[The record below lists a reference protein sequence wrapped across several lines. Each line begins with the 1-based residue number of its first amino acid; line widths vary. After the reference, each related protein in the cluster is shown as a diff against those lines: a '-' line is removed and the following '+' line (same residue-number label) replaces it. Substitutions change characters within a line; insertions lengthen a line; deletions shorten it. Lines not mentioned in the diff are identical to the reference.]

1 MVGDSTMNHQ
11 LSVGSQ
17 MPTLTRTID
26 ITNMIAY
33 AGATWDWHR
42 LHYDNEFL
50 ASKKIKAPI
59 VDGQALGAILA
70 EAVQD
75 WLGPDSFI
83 TRLHFRFSAMVFAGE
98 TITCHG
104 AVTHVEGNEI
114 TIELSMTAGDDNHL
128 VLSPAGAQ
136 VRT

>member
-1 MVGDSTMNHQ
+1 MTDQ

-17 MPTLTRTID
+17 MPTLARTID

-42 LHYDNEFL
+42 LHYDTEFL

-83 TRLHFRFSAMVFAGE
+83 TRLHFRFSSMVFAGE
-98 TITCHG
+98 TVTCHG
-104 AVTHVEGNEI
+104 AVTHVEGNI
-114 TIELSMTAGDDNHL
+114 VTLELSMTAGDDNHL
-128 VLSPAGAQ
+128 VLSPAGAE
-136 VRT
+136 VRI

>member
-1 MVGDSTMNHQ
+1 MNHQ

-17 MPTLTRTID
+17 MPSLTRTID
-26 ITNMIAY
+26 ITDMIAY

-42 LHYDNEFL
+42 LHYDTEFL

-59 VDGQALGAILA
+59 VDGQALGAIMA

-98 TITCHG
+98 TVTCHG
-104 AVTHVEGNEI
+104 TVTHIEGNI
-114 TIELSMTAGDDNHL
+114 VTLELSMTAGDDNHL
-128 VLSPAGAQ
+128 VLSPAGAE
-136 VRT
+136 VRI

>member
-1 MVGDSTMNHQ
+1 MNHQ

-17 MPTLTRTID
+17 MPSLTRTID
-26 ITNMIAY
+26 ITDMIAY

-42 LHYDNEFL
+42 LHYDTEFL

-59 VDGQALGAILA
+59 VDGQALGAIMA

-98 TITCHG
+98 TVTCHG
-104 AVTHVEGNEI
+104 AVTHVEGNI
-114 TIELSMTAGDDNHL
+114 VTLELSMTAGDDNHL
-128 VLSPAGAQ
+128 VLSPAGAE
-136 VRT
+136 VRI